1 MKKIV
6 KYVLLVVSLLLISQT
21 LVSANDNQSYVSD
34 NEESPISHI
43 VFTPDNVQITVNNE
57 AAEAREIILLLSKH
71 TDEALLAQV
80 DPNAESD
87 DLQALQDELGVSFNA
102 IEDQLD
108 LENNPTVFNVIEQI
122 QHASSGIYSS
132 IDPMGNVVFTISNP
146 EIVESDETIRV
157 KLFNE
162 DLIEFNRAED
172 STLEYNSYNF
182 VLEE

>member
-1 MKKIV
+1 M
-6 KYVLLVVSLLLISQT
+6 LVVSLLLISQT
-21 LVSANDNQSYVSD
+21 PVSANDNQSYVSD

-87 DLQALQDELGVSFNA
+87 DLQVLQDELGISFNA

-108 LENNPTVFNVIEQI
+108 LENNPTVFNVIQQI
-122 QHASSGIYSS
+122 QEASTGIYSS
-132 IDPMGNVVFTISNP
+132 IDPMGNILFTISNP

-162 DLIEFNRAED
+162 DLIEFTLGED
-172 STLEYNSYNF
+172 NTLEYNSYNF